1 MAWLNVYIKD
11 FLKSHVF
18 NFALV
23 DDKYLHL
30 PFFLANFKLF
40 RKIARCIKIVITVCR
55 IVSLLGESFRLQQR
69 HIKRYQE
76 KSLPN

>member
-18 NFALV
+18 NFALM

-30 PFFLANFKLF
+30 PFFLTNF
-40 RKIARCIKIVITVCR
+40 
-55 IVSLLGESFRLQQR
+55 
-69 HIKRYQE
+69 
-76 KSLPN
+76 